1 MALDDQNDQ
10 KWLKIYY
17 ERLKKVAKGHEGS
30 PSWQLGANAPSGLST
45 QDSLGVA
52 KAIQAV

>member
-30 PSWQLGANAPSGLST
+30 PSWQLGANASSGLST